1 MKKNKLILLLSVF
14 AFAVLTGCT
23 KEEAPS
29 GTRVTYELA
38 TSNFSTIVGGSTTGA
53 SLVWT
58 SGYASAVEI
67 EFEAAKAG
75 LEVEYKS
82 EAKQKINLFSPLSTL
97 GIILVPPGTYDDI
110 EFEVEVQ
117 PNGSDAA
124 FYLSGNFTN
133 GVGITTPVIFKLNSV
148 LEIEA
153 EKSNITIASGVS
165 LNALTTLNLSLL
177 CNNVTESM
185 LNNATRTNGVIEIS
199 ATSNTN
205 IYDIIYNNL
214 RTCGGVKID

>member
-1 MKKNKLILLLSVF
+1 MKKNNLILSLSVF
-14 AFAVLTGCT
+14 AFVTLSSCT
-23 KEEAPS
+23 KDQAS
-29 GTRVTYELA
+29 GTRVNYALNA
-38 TSNFSTIVGGSTTGA
+38 NNFSSIVSGSTTGA

-82 EAKQKINLFSPLSTL
+82 EVKQKINLFAPLSTL
-97 GIILVPPGTYDDI
+97 GTILVPPGTYDDI

-124 FYLSGNFTN
+124 FFLSGNFTN
-133 GVGITTPVIFKLNSV
+133 GTGITTPVTFKLNSA

-153 EKSNITIASGVS
+153 EKSNITIAAGVS

-177 CNNVTESM
+177 SNTVTESM
-185 LNNATRTNGVIEIS
+185 LNNATRTNGIIEIS
-199 ATSNTN
+199 ATSNTS
-205 IYDIIYNNL
+205 IYNIIYNNL
-214 RTCGGVKID
+214 RTCGGVKIE

>member
-1 MKKNKLILLLSVF
+1 MKKNNLILSLSVF
-14 AFAVLTGCT
+14 AFAVFTSCT
-23 KEEAPS
+23 KEQAS
-29 GTRVTYELA
+29 GTRLTYELS
-38 TSNFSTIVGGSTTGA
+38 TRNFSTIVSGSTTGA
-53 SLVWT
+53 NLVWT

-75 LEVEYKS
+75 IEVEYKS
-82 EAKQKINLFSPLSTL
+82 EARQKINLFSPLSTL
-97 GIILVPPGTYDDI
+97 GIIFVPPGTYDDI

-124 FYLSGNFTN
+124 FFLSGNFTN
-133 GVGITTPVIFKLNSV
+133 GMGITTPIIFRLNSA

-165 LNALTTLNLSLL
+165 LNALTTLNLSMLT
-177 CNNVTESM
+177 NTVTEAM

-199 ATSNTN
+199 ATSNTG

-214 RTCGGVKID
+214 KTCGGVEID